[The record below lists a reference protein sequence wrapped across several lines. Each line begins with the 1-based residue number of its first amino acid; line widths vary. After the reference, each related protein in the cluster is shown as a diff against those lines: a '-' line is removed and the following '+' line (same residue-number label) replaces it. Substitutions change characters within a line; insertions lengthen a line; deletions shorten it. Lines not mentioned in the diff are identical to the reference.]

1 MKAGAKSDL
10 ANDRGW
16 SPLFHGVSG
25 NHVDISEILIAAGA
39 DLHRRSNT
47 GDTGDFAD
55 LLFFETLKFTKL
67 VEHDLNVSK
76 SAPYL
81 RETWTG
87 GDADAFGSS
96 WS

>member
-1 MKAGAKSDL
+1 MLDSQKYPSKSGSTKICQILLKAGAKPDL

-47 GDTGDFAD
+47 GDTGNFAD
-55 LLFFETLKFTKL
+55 LLFE
-67 VEHDLNVSK
+67 N
-76 SAPYL
+76 P
-81 RETWTG
+81 
-87 GDADAFGSS
+87 
-96 WS
+96 